1 MEFETLLGKISVIEM
16 RKFVLQYS
24 KKNPE
29 FKTELEVYFA
39 DKDEGADHSKKYSE
53 WVKKIIRKYQHRGYI
68 EYKDSFSFAAEI
80 QNIVDTGFELA
91 DKKNF
96 LGAFNL
102 GRVVLEETMK
112 AATDCDDS
120 SGNIGDTIMSNID
133 LLNKIAADPDAGN
146 PLKEKMLW
154 CLMAMV
160 KEDIYFDY
168 GNFGYELVEVFQLLA
183 KKIGNHD
190 VFLKH
195 LDDMLSKPAKAYGDY
210 DRNFYITQKI
220 EFLKSVD
227 RLSEADDLIALNM
240 DIVEIRQGMVDQ
252 AIAAADYGQAKAL
265 IAGGIEIAEEKNHP
279 GIVSDWNKHL
289 LRVAMLEQDVPAIRH
304 YCKNFAFDRGFNKE
318 YYQIW
323 KGTYLSD
330 EWNAIIEAYIEEAI
344 VRATEAMSQYVQKGW
359 QGQRLLSLLHSV
371 AQLYIEEGYLDRL
384 MALVQQEDSLFNIFY
399 YHDVLVK
406 TYSSE
411 LLQVYLPAIKKA
423 GIEATDRK
431 RYQDLVKKMKQI
443 IKDIPE
449 GKEQILTVAKELRT
463 MYYRRPA
470 MVEELTRL
478 IGY

>member
-1 MEFETLLGKISVIEM
+1 
-16 RKFVLQYS
+16 
-24 KKNPE
+24 
-29 FKTELEVYFA
+29 
-39 DKDEGADHSKKYSE
+39 
-53 WVKKIIRKYQHRGYI
+53 
-68 EYKDSFSFAAEI
+68 
-80 QNIVDTGFELA
+80 
-91 DKKNF
+91 
-96 LGAFNL
+96 
-102 GRVVLEETMK
+102 
-112 AATDCDDS
+112 
-120 SGNIGDTIMSNID
+120 
-133 LLNKIAADPDAGN
+133 
-146 PLKEKMLW
+146 
-154 CLMAMV
+154 
-160 KEDIYFDY
+160 
-168 GNFGYELVEVFQLLA
+168 
-183 KKIGNHD
+183 
-190 VFLKH
+190 
-195 LDDMLSKPAKAYGDY
+195 
-210 DRNFYITQKI
+210 
-220 EFLKSVD
+220 
-227 RLSEADDLIALNM
+227 
-240 DIVEIRQGMVDQ
+240 
-252 AIAAADYGQAKAL
+252 
-265 IAGGIEIAEEKNHP
+265 
-279 GIVSDWNKHL
+279 
-289 LRVAMLEQDVPAIRH
+289 MLEQDVPAIRH

-449 GKEQILTVAKELRT
+449 GKEQILAVAKELRT